1 MENFRDLINNFYF
14 TSDYLNAL
22 PDGWSIYLWLVYGAM
37 IIVACLYWMR
47 WGAKNEQFDEDIKY
61 VIFDADDKDKMT
73 PEEFAKSQSVM
84 KSQMESRD
92 RHLAKIAERHTLKA

>member
-1 MENFRDLINNFYF
+1 MIRRPPRS
-14 TSDYLNAL
+14 TQSRSSAASDVYKRQ
-22 PDGWSIYLWLVYGAM
+22 WSIYLWLVYGAI

-84 KSQMESRD
+84 KSQMESRE